1 VYPAPYD
8 YAAVAPAGSTLFTAG
23 ACPIDEHGV
32 VVAPDDL
39 EAQTRL
45 VLDNLRAVLAEHG
58 ADYSH
63 LVKTTVLVA
72 TADRSELVRVWN
84 VYEAELAPHRPP
96 STLVGV
102 AVLGYAGQRVE
113 VEAVAV
119 LGPR

>member
-58 ADYSH
+58 ADFSH
-63 LVKTTVLVA
+63 LVKTTVMVA
-72 TADRSELVRVWN
+72 TGDRSELVRVWN
-84 VYEAELAPHRPP
+84 VYEAGVAPHRPP

-102 AVLGYAGQRVE
+102 AVLGYVSQRVE